1 MAENQEPPL
10 NGAQMSALNQAKAEM
25 MRRVL
30 VDVELRKLAL
40 DQTVKVVSILGVG
53 GTPEFIGLAQAMHGF
68 LTDQGEAAVTTAP
81 AA

>member
-30 VDVELRKLAL
+30 ADVELRKLAL
-40 DQTVKVVSILGVG
+40 DQTVKVVSILGG
-53 GTPEFIGLAQAMHGF
+53 GTPEFIELAQAMHGF
-68 LTDQGEAAVTTAP
+68 LTDQGKQP
-81 AA
+81 